1 MTKSKIRFVNSYEK
15 LLSLSIHNEEIWEK
29 NTNYAPHK
37 LHMLNSQT
45 FKNSHYFSIPDPR
58 KGLPSFEKAK
68 IHQQNLKICF
78 HWANFK

>member
-37 LHMLNSQT
+37 LHMLNSLT
-45 FKNSHYFSIPDPR
+45 FKIHTTLLYLIQGRDYPHLKKQKYIN
-58 KGLPSFEKAK
+58 K
-68 IHQQNLKICF
+68 I
-78 HWANFK
+78 